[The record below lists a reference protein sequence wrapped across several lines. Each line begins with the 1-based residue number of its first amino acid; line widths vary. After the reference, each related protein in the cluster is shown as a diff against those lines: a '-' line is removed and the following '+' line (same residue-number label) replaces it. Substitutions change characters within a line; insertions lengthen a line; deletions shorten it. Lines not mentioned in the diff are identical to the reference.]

1 MRESARFSPLSLFG
15 ATLSL
20 VLAIGAPA
28 SAQTTSWDL
37 VDALG
42 IDSAVVDDHG
52 LEVVSGI
59 TPVPD
64 ADSALVIQA
73 PQGGSVVLLSSGI
86 ADAQQLGDTDLLADD
101 APDCT
106 TFWMSLGIPSGAS
119 FLRYD
124 TTFATLTQPGN
135 DFAQLRYTL
144 RFPDTS
150 ESAGTIALGSVASA
164 SDVQG
169 SQRSHRTRAGLA
181 LQSAETLE
189 LAFEVCDADDGDLD
203 STLVLSQLAFATAP
217 TISSEDLAQ
226 ALVLDPSLI
235 QTHSLAVSSNSTP
248 LGDAMTASADPSE
261 HSVLLST
268 GIAEEA
274 GVGDTDLGQDG
285 LPDCSRLTL
294 GLAVPAGAKSV
305 LFSTQ
310 FVAAEYGSS
319 SAAND
324 LATVS
329 HNASGPA
336 SPVVVGRSRTNSATF
351 SRPVLRALDV
361 EGLASVEI
369 AFEVCDDQNGGVDS
383 ALKVSRLRFSERLD
397 ASVINQP
404 REDRS
409 KPSTGTYAYSKQLIS
424 VPGVSPAVSFNYTI
438 YYDSAIEDQ
447 DVTLDCYMLFGFI
460 PIVCIPYYDFYRTW
474 TDTYAWA
481 IEGGDEITVKRGDGT
496 WEYFVRNGAAYEP
509 KHAGNYS
516 TLAPHPDGSFTYTT
530 KDHIEYRFDSARRL
544 VAIVDPDGNAL
555 TISHATNLRTIVDT
569 RGNVATIRS
578 FSGGTCPAGRS
589 CIEVDYAGELHARVE
604 SERRSDET
612 ATWWDLVA
620 ATDPA
625 GRTTAYYYLDHNEQ
639 HTLLTSVYNADGVRT
654 VALAYDGRGRVT
666 RTTDANGSSS
676 TTHYTSNWAYYT
688 DREGAQIL
696 KIFDLD
702 DRPIYEQ
709 GPLGVE
715 MTYEYDTQNNVVRK
729 IDPRGVETEMDYDD
743 KGNLVWSRDGTG
755 NVTTMTYDAW
765 DNRVSKQVARGA
777 DSFGSSFK
785 YDEANHLI
793 SAEDPLGN
801 EVHYTYT
808 ELGQLESATDRNGH
822 VYQYVYGSG
831 GDIWTAT
838 DPLGNIT
845 SYVHDR
851 LGRKVSVRDA
861 NGNTTTSEYDAAGQL
876 SAEIDALGRKTE
888 YRRDGEGRV
897 VTQIAP
903 DGSVTTFNYTATG
916 NLESVVDPLG
926 IELRYEYDKES
937 RQTRSIDPLGRSV
950 SYAYDPAGRLVRV
963 SVEDERGEVVNAA
976 TAEYDAAGNSTAI
989 TDPNGNTTTFE
1000 YDDLSRPLVETDP
1013 LGNRTVN
1020 EFDDP
1025 RGLLTAYTNAR
1036 GQTIEHEYD
1045 DAGRMKRIEFADGT
1059 TIEHDLD
1066 PNGNRLL
1073 TLGRNLAKTARAFD
1087 ALNRPV
1093 SRTDEFGNTI
1103 QYNYDSAGNLVTL
1116 TYSDGKTVYYGY
1128 DELNRLTSVTDWSGR
1143 TTSYGYDAAGNL
1155 ASARSPDG
1163 SVVTYSYDAS
1173 RRLIG
1178 VEDRDPA
1185 GEVIYRCQYTLNEA
1199 GLRIAEVVEAPLA
1212 PRAEV
1217 KPKHFAYNAANQL
1230 VSDGENDFYYD
1241 ADGNMVEGAIG
1252 GATRTLVY
1260 DELNRL
1266 VSVGA
1271 DEYRYDAEG
1280 VRIESRIGGGTVRNV
1295 YDPYGPFPRLLEQ
1308 HDGNG
1313 RVIARYVYG
1322 LGLIGSENARTRDY
1336 SVYHFDSR
1344 GSTVATTDDSGHIRT
1359 RYAYDPY
1366 GRVVERRGPGNAQG
1380 AAYGAPWNPFTFA
1393 GRWGVVDDGNGLYKM
1408 GSRYYAPELMRFVHR
1423 DQQFS
1428 GKLSDPQ
1435 SLNRYA
1441 YALGNPIHV
1450 IDPSGNYFILDD
1462 IIMSLIGVIV
1472 NMGSLLIGDL
1482 ISGEWS
1488 SWLDYMGAFIGGIA
1502 WGETFLYT
1510 GNPLAAG
1517 FVSAA
1522 VESGWKMLTML
1533 FASPWMFALTGE
1545 TPNWEALGIQ
1555 AGIEIGIST
1564 VLSIGGKA
1572 PSGLQKKFTAKAI
1585 AKAFGKPLWKVAVM
1599 KYVGGPAALLAK
1611 RAVTKG
1617 AGGAFKGF
1625 FIRGDRWGV
1634 RDHIPVVA
1642 TSIVFM
1648 GALIPELVWD
1658 PLWP

>member
-1 MRESARFSPLSLFG
+1 
-15 ATLSL
+15 
-20 VLAIGAPA
+20 
-28 SAQTTSWDL
+28 
-37 VDALG
+37 
-42 IDSAVVDDHG
+42 
-52 LEVVSGI
+52 
-59 TPVPD
+59 
-64 ADSALVIQA
+64 
-73 PQGGSVVLLSSGI
+73 
-86 ADAQQLGDTDLLADD
+86 
-101 APDCT
+101 
-106 TFWMSLGIPSGAS
+106 
-119 FLRYD
+119 
-124 TTFATLTQPGN
+124 
-135 DFAQLRYTL
+135 
-144 RFPDTS
+144 
-150 ESAGTIALGSVASA
+150 
-164 SDVQG
+164 
-169 SQRSHRTRAGLA
+169 
-181 LQSAETLE
+181 
-189 LAFEVCDADDGDLD
+189 
-203 STLVLSQLAFATAP
+203 
-217 TISSEDLAQ
+217 
-226 ALVLDPSLI
+226 
-235 QTHSLAVSSNSTP
+235 
-248 LGDAMTASADPSE
+248 
-261 HSVLLST
+261 
-268 GIAEEA
+268 
-274 GVGDTDLGQDG
+274 
-285 LPDCSRLTL
+285 
-294 GLAVPAGAKSV
+294 
-305 LFSTQ
+305 
-310 FVAAEYGSS
+310 
-319 SAAND
+319 
-324 LATVS
+324 
-329 HNASGPA
+329 
-336 SPVVVGRSRTNSATF
+336 
-351 SRPVLRALDV
+351 
-361 EGLASVEI
+361 
-369 AFEVCDDQNGGVDS
+369 
-383 ALKVSRLRFSERLD
+383 
-397 ASVINQP
+397 
-404 REDRS
+404 
-409 KPSTGTYAYSKQLIS
+409 
-424 VPGVSPAVSFNYTI
+424 
-438 YYDSAIEDQ
+438 
-447 DVTLDCYMLFGFI
+447 
-460 PIVCIPYYDFYRTW
+460 
-474 TDTYAWA
+474 
-481 IEGGDEITVKRGDGT
+481 
-496 WEYFVRNGAAYEP
+496 
-509 KHAGNYS
+509 
-516 TLAPHPDGSFTYTT
+516 
-530 KDHIEYRFDSARRL
+530 
-544 VAIVDPDGNAL
+544 
-555 TISHATNLRTIVDT
+555 
-569 RGNVATIRS
+569 
-578 FSGGTCPAGRS
+578 
-589 CIEVDYAGELHARVE
+589 
-604 SERRSDET
+604 
-612 ATWWDLVA
+612 
-620 ATDPA
+620 
-625 GRTTAYYYLDHNEQ
+625 
-639 HTLLTSVYNADGVRT
+639 
-654 VALAYDGRGRVT
+654 
-666 RTTDANGSSS
+666 
-676 TTHYTSNWAYYT
+676 
-688 DREGAQIL
+688 
-696 KIFDLD
+696 
-702 DRPIYEQ
+702 
-709 GPLGVE
+709 
-715 MTYEYDTQNNVVRK
+715 
-729 IDPRGVETEMDYDD
+729 
-743 KGNLVWSRDGTG
+743 
-755 NVTTMTYDAW
+755 
-765 DNRVSKQVARGA
+765 
-777 DSFGSSFK
+777 
-785 YDEANHLI
+785 
-793 SAEDPLGN
+793 
-801 EVHYTYT
+801 
-808 ELGQLESATDRNGH
+808 
-822 VYQYVYGSG
+822 
-831 GDIWTAT
+831 
-838 DPLGNIT
+838 
-845 SYVHDR
+845 
-851 LGRKVSVRDA
+851 
-861 NGNTTTSEYDAAGQL
+861 
-876 SAEIDALGRKTE
+876 
-888 YRRDGEGRV
+888 
-897 VTQIAP
+897 
-903 DGSVTTFNYTATG
+903 
-916 NLESVVDPLG
+916 
-926 IELRYEYDKES
+926 
-937 RQTRSIDPLGRSV
+937 
-950 SYAYDPAGRLVRV
+950 
-963 SVEDERGEVVNAA
+963 
-976 TAEYDAAGNSTAI
+976 
-989 TDPNGNTTTFE
+989 
-1000 YDDLSRPLVETDP
+1000 
-1013 LGNRTVN
+1013 
-1020 EFDDP
+1020 
-1025 RGLLTAYTNAR
+1025 
-1036 GQTIEHEYD
+1036 
-1045 DAGRMKRIEFADGT
+1045 
-1059 TIEHDLD
+1059 
-1066 PNGNRLL
+1066 
-1073 TLGRNLAKTARAFD
+1073 
-1087 ALNRPV
+1087 LNRPV

-1103 QYNYDSAGNLVTL
+1103 QYNYDSAGNLVAL

-1199 GLRIAEVVEAPLA
+1199 GLRIAEVVEAPLE